1 MSASTQFSQ
10 PDAVEAWDAAFRWR
24 QAERLR
30 DVTIE
35 DTWRRVADTA
45 ASAGPS
51 QAAAWAR
58 RYTDA
63 FRRWR
68 LLPEERLLRALG
80 TDLALDPPTEP
91 GAVLNVHAFVVRP
104 PYSGTYFD
112 RDSFVATA
120 AVAVHLLDDA
130 ATALHAAPRPR
141 RLRIGIIGLANALQV
156 LELNSENA
164 GGSHLAASIAQ
175 ALAEGCLLG
184 SVELAEA
191 QGSRLTPEEC
201 QARSDRLRHR
211 HMPDALIERMLVAG
225 LCHDS
230 LTAID
235 PHPLLARLANG
246 VADAIDPL
254 PPHRASV
261 AADCSRARVNVRD
274 LRADIQPW
282 IDEPIA
288 YAAAGSVCSGHSR
301 PEAEPPPMPLT
312 INDTIKRQEN
322 SP

>member
-1 MSASTQFSQ
+1 MSAFTQFSQ

-24 QAERLR
+24 QADRLR

-45 ASAGPS
+45 ASARPD
-51 QAAAWAR
+51 QAATWTR
-58 RYTDA
+58 RYIDA

-68 LLPEERLLRALG
+68 LLPEEQLLRALG
-80 TDLALDPPTEP
+80 TDLPIDPLTEP

-104 PYSGTYFD
+104 PYSGAYFD

-130 ATALHAAPRPR
+130 AVTLHAAPRPR
-141 RLRIGIIGLANALQV
+141 CLRIGVIGLANALQV
-156 LELNSENA
+156 LELNSDNA
-164 GGSHLAASIAQ
+164 SGGQLAAPIAQ

-191 QGSRLTPEEC
+191 QGSRLTAQEC
-201 QARSDRLRHR
+201 QTRADSLRR
-211 HMPDALIERMLVAG
+211 RRMPEALVERMLVAG
-225 LCHDS
+225 LCHHS

-246 VADAIDPL
+246 MADAIDPL
-254 PPHRASV
+254 PPHRAGV
-261 AADCSRARVNVRD
+261 AADRGRAQVNVRD

-282 IDEPIA
+282 IDQPIA
-288 YAAAGSVCSGHSR
+288 YTSANSSARESQLGAQSASTPS
-301 PEAEPPPMPLT
+301 P
-312 INDTIKRQEN
+312 IKDTTKREEN